1 MPHNKSM
8 ASSHYTF
15 SNHCPSLFHSFKNF
29 STSYHPKNHE
39 CLLISRRY
47 LTSISLG
54 ATLLYKDFFCASNT
68 ASSVEFQLMT
78 PGQSPE
84 EAKTQIK
91 LHARNLLKI
100 KRFID
105 SESWKDVQIALKES
119 SPLLKQDLY
128 TIIQTTPARER
139 GELRKLYSDL
149 FNNVT
154 TVSQKSHL
162 YTQFTLF
169 VLVHKRLGWN
179 SKDTSFRHFGIHSQ
193 FSFFIFFWLFCS

>member
-1 MPHNKSM
+1 M

-15 SNHCPSLFHSFKNF
+15 TNHCPSLFHSFKTC
-29 STSYHPKNHE
+29 SISYHQKNHE

-54 ATLLYKDFFCASNT
+54 ATLLYKDFFCATNN

-100 KRFID
+100 KPFID
-105 SESWKDVQIALKES
+105 SESWKEVRIALRES
-119 SPLLKQDLY
+119 SSLLKQDLY
-128 TIIQTTPARER
+128 TIIQTKPTSER
-139 GELRKLYSDL
+139 GELRRLYSDL

-154 TVSQKSHL
+154 TL
-162 YTQFTLF
+162 I
-169 VLVHKRLGWN
+169 N
-179 SKDTSFRHFGIHSQ
+179 AAEDKDENQVQECYDNIATDLNK
-193 FSFFIFFWLFCS
+193 IFARI